1 MELPPTIF
9 VAFGVVVASIIAGVF
24 SFLNLVSSKEN
35 KVSEFRLEWINGLRE
50 EVAILI
56 SGIQE
61 LVRHQVDDSEEYD
74 LARHMEWLKQTREA
88 YHNVINNLSRI
99 QMRLNPKHIEENP
112 ESPEAKLMASIE
124 HVRKL
129 FNDEKYE
136 EAFRSC
142 SNIRKDAAPLLKST
156 WDLVK
161 NGEPGY
167 RRIRRITQ
175 RTLAAGLIFVI
186 AIPVALAFI
195 ILANN
200 WFKSLAPL
208 AGTG

>member
-9 VAFGVVVASIIAGVF
+9 IAFGVVVASIIAGVF

-50 EVAILI
+50 EVATLI

-61 LVRHQVDDSEEYD
+61 LVRYQFDDSEEFD
-74 LARHMEWLKQTREA
+74 SARHMEWLKQAREA
-88 YHNVINNLSRI
+88 YHNVVSNLSRI
-99 QMRLNPKHIEENP
+99 QMRLNPKHIEDNP
-112 ESPEAKLMASIE
+112 DSPEAKLMASIE
-124 HVRKL
+124 HVKML
-129 FNDEKYE
+129 FNNEKYE
-136 EAFRSC
+136 EAFHGC

-167 RRIRRITQ
+167 QRIRRITQ
-175 RTLAAGLIFVI
+175 TILAAGLIFLIVT
-186 AIPVALAFI
+186 PVTLTFI
-195 ILANN
+195 IWANN

-208 AGTG
+208 TGTG